1 MTKSALITLTIGVCT
16 LGLLSSS
23 CKPKEETQKQSADSN
38 ISIKVFPVVQQE
50 VAEYGEWFA
59 YLRGTESTSINPR
72 VTGFVQSQ
80 NYSNGARVK
89 KDDVLFVIDQKLFIA
104 RLEQAKANLVASRAS
119 RAAAEAGLQQAEM
132 DLQRYESLYNR
143 GTGAI
148 SEKEVQDARQ
158 MKLGAEAQVKLQIAN
173 IEQMQ
178 AAVKRAQIEL
188 DYTTVRA
195 PFDGVVGTALISKG
209 QLVSPATTLTSIEAI
224 NPIRVDFAVTA
235 ERLKEYINRHGY
247 DAEFPSFELLLEDG
261 STYPAKGKLTAFDS
275 RVNENGLLEV
285 TGQIANPQNYLRPGM
300 PVRVRIAIDHRE
312 ATLVPKDAIQSV
324 LRTRYIIVPTPQGVP
339 TMVPVKEGST
349 YEIVVTEK
357 SGFESTQTMVAI
369 TGQNAPLA
377 EEFKKLGYDKVTDTP
392 VVCDKANQL
401 YVVRLTGANSRLV
414 GDDKKNTQSIKT
426 TLLSFEP
433 NLVTAKKE
441 KKEKKLDPNAKP
453 SFPPFLVYTTKL
465 RRQDV
470 NLSSEW
476 FGSLRGVN
484 ETELRAQVSGFVVQ
498 QNFTDGDRVKEG
510 DVLFLIDPAPYQ
522 AIVDEAK
529 ANLLIAEA
537 AAEQGQVTL
546 TMNEENLIRYK
557 KLNAESPGAV
567 TDKTITDTETAV
579 IRNKADLLKYQANI
593 ELAKAALNQAEIN
606 LGYTKVTAPFDGHI
620 GISNPSIGDL
630 VGPDSPEALVSLSSV
645 NPMRVDFN
653 VSGEDALQGYTNTD
667 IKEIDPKAFPFDII
681 LEDGSTYSQK
691 GYIVSVD
698 NAVSRTTGTLS
709 IVGRVANEQGHLRS
723 GVPVRV
729 EVKNK
734 TLEGAYL
741 VPAHAPVN
749 AQGLDLLMF
758 VLGDGKL
765 LPLPISKGPL
775 VNIMEKDASGKEVL
789 QPMQTVYV
797 NSVAILPKL
806 LEETGAPSVEA
817 LIFGPAEVKSW
828 KELFLKKA
836 GVADVRALI
845 EKQAGKALPDDT
857 PASIGAENW
866 DEFFFK
872 QNGVKDYHEFILKQA
887 GASDDLDFMAKGA
900 GEPDALTMILKKEGI
915 TDPTQAEIIVE
926 GGINALRA
934 FGANEAAGGV
944 INKIVTKPYAYT
956 NPQTVESSVTA
967 KKSHVAS
974 PAPQSTKESS
984 NETQK

>member
-1 MTKSALITLTIGVCT
+1 MTKSVLITLSIGACT

-38 ISIKVFPVVQQE
+38 IRVKVFPVVQQE

-80 NYSNGARVK
+80 NYTNGARVK
-89 KDDVLFVIDQKLFIA
+89 KDDILFVIDQKLFQA
-104 RLEQAKANLVASRAS
+104 RLEQAKANLVASRAT
-119 RAAAEAGLQQAEM
+119 RAAAEASLQQAEL

-209 QLVSPATTLTSIEAI
+209 QLVSPATTMTSIEAI
-224 NPIRVDFAVTA
+224 NPVRVDFAVTA
-235 ERLKEYINRHGY
+235 ERLKEYIDRHGY
-247 DAEFPSFELLLEDG
+247 DAPFPSFELVLEDD
-261 STYPAKGKLTAFDS
+261 TVYPVQGKLTAFDS

-300 PVRVRIAIDHRE
+300 PVRVRIAVDHRE
-312 ATLVPKDAIQSV
+312 ATLVPQDAIQSV
-324 LRTRYIIVPTPQGVP
+324 LRTRYIIVPTPKGIP
-339 TMVPVKEGST
+339 TMVAIKEGST
-349 YEIVVTEK
+349 YEIPVKEAN
-357 SGFESTQTMVAI
+357 GFESIQTMVAI

-377 EEFKKLGYDKVTDTP
+377 EEFKKLGYDKVTDAP
-392 VVCDKANQL
+392 VVCDKTNQL
-401 YVVRLTGANSRLV
+401 YTVRVTGSNSRLV
-414 GDDKKNTQSIKT
+414 GDEKKDAQAIKT
-426 TLLSFEP
+426 TPLSFQP
-433 NLVTAKKE
+433 DFAVKE
-441 KKEKKLDPNAKP
+441 KKQEVKELDPNAKP
-453 SFPPFLVYTTKL
+453 SFPPFVVYTTKL

-484 ETELRAQVSGFVVQ
+484 ETELRAQVSGFVIQ

-510 DVLFLIDPAPYQ
+510 DVLFIIDPAPYQ

-537 AAEQGQVTL
+537 AAEQGKVTL

-579 IRNKADLLKYQANI
+579 IRNKADLLKLQANI

-653 VSGEDALQGYTNTD
+653 VSGEDALQGYTNTTAT
-667 IKEIDPKAFPFDII
+667 EIDPKAFPFDII
-681 LEDGSTYSQK
+681 LEDGSTYPQQ

-709 IVGRVANEQGHLRS
+709 IVGRVDNEQGQLRS

-729 EVKNK
+729 EVKSK
-734 TLEGAYL
+734 TLEGAYI
-741 VPAHAPVN
+741 VPAHAPVS
-749 AQGLDLLMF
+749 AQGNDILMF
-758 VLGDGKL
+758 VLGNGAL
-765 LPLPISKGPL
+765 LPLPISKGPM
-775 VNIMEKDASGKEVL
+775 VNIMGKDATGKEVL

-797 NSVAILPKL
+797 NSAAVLPKI

-857 PASIGAENW
+857 PAKIGAENW
-866 DEFFFK
+866 DEYFLK
-872 QNGVKDYHEFILKQA
+872 QNRVKDYHEFILKQA
-887 GASDDLDFMAKGA
+887 GAVDDLDFMAKGS
-900 GEPDALTMILKKEGI
+900 GEPDAITMILKKVGI

-926 GGINALRA
+926 GGLNALRV
-934 FGANEAAGGV
+934 FMANEAAGGP
-944 INKIVTKPYAYT
+944 INKIVVKPYAYT
-956 NPQTVESSVTA
+956 QPQTVESSITA
-967 KKSHVAS
+967 KKSHVPS
-974 PAPQSTKESS
+974 PAPKAEAST
-984 NETQK
+984 ETQQ